1 MASTLSGFT
10 ADKLIL
16 NSSNFRREIVGL
28 ERINDVYT
36 SRTEDAADF
45 AEIIKNGESHST
57 VMAYLSPT
65 PSASDR
71 FSNMLVENVES
82 SNEVGGIT
90 KFNVTYV
97 GLYRDLKPK
106 PLITL
111 QPVDQYAF
119 TPFSITVQ
127 FIEPVG
133 DVGSTEEILFLKKYS
148 RRQPFPLRINGYSL
162 PQSSVAPFGGELSS
176 KLVQIIQ
183 GSQFFSQALQNYFT
197 QESLSQINNRNAGNY
212 PAANQGFSFPFISD
226 APTPIVE
233 YKGLVISG
241 VSYQRYGKFA
251 HTIITASDSARSSIF
266 TNAGGR
272 TGIFTSVI
280 NYEF

>member
-1 MASTLSGFT
+1 MPTLVGFT
-10 ADKLIL
+10 ANRLIL

-36 SRTEDAADF
+36 ARTEDAADF
-45 AEIIKNGESHST
+45 AEIIKNGASHST

-71 FSNMLVENVES
+71 FANMLVENVES

-106 PLITL
+106 PIITL

-119 TPFSITVQ
+119 NPYSVTVQ
-127 FIEPVG
+127 FIDFVG
-133 DVGSTEEILFLKKYS
+133 DVGSTDEIIFLKKYS
-148 RRQPFPLRINGYSL
+148 RRQPIPTKINGYAL
-162 PQSSVAPFGGELSS
+162 PQSSVASLAGEISS
-176 KLVQIIQ
+176 KIIQ
-183 GSQFFSQALQNYFT
+183 TIKGAPFFAQAFQQYFVI
-197 QESLSQINNRNAGNY
+197 EALSETNKRNETNY
-212 PAANQGFSFPFISD
+212 PTANQGFGFPFTSEVP
-226 APTPIVE
+226 APIVE
-233 YKGLVISG
+233 YRGFVISG

-251 HTIITASDSARSSIF
+251 HTIITASDSAKSTIYD
-266 TNAGGR
+266 NLGGR
-272 TGIFTSVI
+272 MSV
-280 NYEF
+280 NVSVLNFES

>member
-1 MASTLSGFT
+1 MATNLIGIP
-10 ADKLIL
+10 ANKLIL
-16 NSSNFRREIVGL
+16 NSTNFRREIVGL

-45 AEIIKNGESHST
+45 AEIIKNGASHST

-71 FSNMLVENVES
+71 FANMLVENVES

-90 KFNVTYV
+90 EFNVTYV

-119 TPFSITVQ
+119 NPYSVTVQ
-127 FIEPVG
+127 FIDFVG
-133 DVGSTEEILFLKKYS
+133 DVGSTDEIIFLKKYS
-148 RRQPFPLRINGYSL
+148 RRQPLPIKINGYAL
-162 PQSSVAPFGGELSS
+162 PQSSVAPFAGQISS
-176 KLVQIIQ
+176 KLIQTIQ
-183 GSQFFSQALQNYFT
+183 GSQFFAQALQEYFVIET
-197 QESLSQINNRNAGNY
+197 LSETNKRNETNY
-212 PAANQGFSFPFISD
+212 PAANQGFSFPFTSE
-226 APTPIVE
+226 APAPAVE
-233 YKGLVISG
+233 YKGLIISG

-266 TNAGGR
+266 VNINGKT
-272 TGIFTSVI
+272 TIFTSLI